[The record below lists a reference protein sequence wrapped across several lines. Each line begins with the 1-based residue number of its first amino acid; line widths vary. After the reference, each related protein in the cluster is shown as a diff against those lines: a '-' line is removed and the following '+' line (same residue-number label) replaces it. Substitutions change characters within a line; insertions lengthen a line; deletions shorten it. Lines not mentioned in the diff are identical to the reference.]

1 MKSAL
6 LLAAGK
12 ATRLQSI
19 RDQYAKACV
28 PIADTTPLKFML
40 QQLAQAGVQEVWI
53 NLHWKAEQVR
63 EQALQVAVDGMEIRF
78 IEESQLLGT
87 GGTLLEC
94 YRRRGL
100 LPDLVVNAK
109 VFCDL
114 NFSALLQQ
122 APATL
127 VLHAASAL
135 SEFGG
140 LHFDSGMKIRG
151 LMPKSDAKSVPDA
164 AVYPGICRPAAEWL
178 PYLQQAHEDLSP
190 TAGEPLAAPILC
202 MLLHGMLPALD
213 DGLVCHAW
221 MHSGY
226 WHEISTPERVKQAVR
241 WRREGCDSRHVEL

>member
-40 QQLAQAGVQEVWI
+40 QQLALAGVQEVWI

-63 EQALQVAVDGMEIRF
+63 EQALQAAADGMEIRF
-78 IEESQLLGT
+78 IEETHLLGT

-109 VFCDL
+109 VFCDV
-114 NFSALLQQ
+114 NFDILLQH
-122 APATL
+122 APGTL
-127 VLHAASAL
+127 VLHPGSAL

-140 LHFDSGMKIRG
+140 LHFDPQMNITG
-151 LMPKSDAKSVPDA
+151 LMPKSIAKPATNA
-164 AVYPGICRPAAEWL
+164 AVYTGIARPAAEWL
-178 PYLQQAHEDLSP
+178 PYLQQAHKDLSLP
-190 TAGEPLAAPILC
+190 EGEQSPAPILC
-202 MLLHGMLPALD
+202 MLRHGMLPALA
-213 DGLVCHAW
+213 DGIACRAW
-221 MHSGY
+221 LHPGY
-226 WHEISTPERVKQAVR
+226 WHEISTPERVKLAVR
-241 WRREGCDSRHVEL
+241 LRREGYDSHHVER